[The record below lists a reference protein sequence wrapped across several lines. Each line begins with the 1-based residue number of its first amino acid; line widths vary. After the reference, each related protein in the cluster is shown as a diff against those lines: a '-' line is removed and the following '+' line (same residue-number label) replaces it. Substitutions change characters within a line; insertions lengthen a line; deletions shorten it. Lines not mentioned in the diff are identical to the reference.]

1 MLQFT
6 LKYLLV
12 MFGYTDYKT
21 FKKLY
26 LIGNIFTKQAKQLV
40 KITKFDKK
48 KE

>member
-1 MLQFT
+1 
-6 LKYLLV
+6 

-26 LIGNIFTKQAKQLV
+26 QFGNIFIKQAKQLV
-40 KITKFDKK
+40 KIAKFDKK